1 MDLTIMKRALL
12 FLIHLTA
19 VAAVPI
25 AHAEWYEVEGS
36 ATVVASESTAR
47 YHALNDAIYQ
57 AMSFAGADIGTLSL
71 LTEFIEV
78 DREQYQFTNHEIR
91 FIDVVDERTR
101 NGKKT
106 LRVRIDIY
114 PSANGCQVGQYKKTF
129 LVGNFNIDS
138 PQQAVMGQIYDLGD
152 DFSRILNRQIDQQSL
167 SFLSVGTTNYALSK
181 DNPIVTTM
189 VAQDHAAQYLISGSI
204 TDLTATVESSF
215 LSDDVINR
223 QFAADVSILDGKTGH
238 EVFRKNYREIARWP
252 FAKTSLVD
260 TSSGRFWSSTYGEML
275 LRVSRDI
282 MLDLESELSCKITL
296 PQVTKVYGDTV
307 TIDLGR
313 LHGVQVDD
321 ELSLW
326 HTGAFIDQAG
336 NPRNKVTASNIT
348 LQVTRVYDQEAE
360 LKILQ
365 PELASSI
372 QLGDVMHKVMP

>member
-1 MDLTIMKRALL
+1 MKRALL
-12 FLIHLTA
+12 FLVHLITLVTA
-19 VAAVPI
+19 PI
-25 AHAEWYEVEGS
+25 VQAEWFEVEGS
-36 ATVVASESTAR
+36 ATVVASDSTAR

-57 AMSFAGADIGTLSL
+57 AMAFAGADIGTISL

-91 FIDVVDERTR
+91 FIEVIDERTR

-106 LRVRIDIY
+106 LRVRLDIY

-129 LVGNFNIDS
+129 LVGNFDIES
-138 PQQAVMGQIYDLGD
+138 PQQAVMGQIYSLGD
-152 DFSRILNRQIDQQSL
+152 DFSRVLDRQIDQQSL
-167 SFLSVGTTNYALSK
+167 SFLSVGTTNYPLNK
-181 DNPIVTTM
+181 DNPSMVTM
-189 VAQDHAAQYLISGSI
+189 VAQDYAAQYLISGKI
-204 TDLTATVESSF
+204 TDLTATIESSL
-215 LSDDVINR
+215 LSSDVINR

-296 PQVTKVYGDTV
+296 PQVVKVYGDTV

-313 LHGVQVDD
+313 IHGVQVDD

-348 LQVTRVYDQEAE
+348 LKVSRVYDQEAE
-360 LKILQ
+360 LKVMQ
-365 PELASSI
+365 PELATSI
-372 QLGDVMHKVMP
+372 QLGDVMHKAVH

>member
-1 MDLTIMKRALL
+1 MKRALV
-12 FLIHLTA
+12 FLVHLITLVTA
-19 VAAVPI
+19 PI
-25 AHAEWYEVEGS
+25 VQAEWFEVEGS
-36 ATVVASESTAR
+36 ATVVASDSTAR

-57 AMSFAGADIGTLSL
+57 AMAFAGADIGTISL

-91 FIDVVDERTR
+91 FIEVIDERTR

-106 LRVRIDIY
+106 LRVRLDIY

-129 LVGNFNIDS
+129 LVGNFDIES
-138 PQQAVMGQIYDLGD
+138 PQQAVMGQIYSLGD
-152 DFSRILNRQIDQQSL
+152 DFSRVLDRQIDQQSL
-167 SFLSVGTTNYALSK
+167 SFLSVGTTNYPLNK
-181 DNPIVTTM
+181 DNPSMVTM
-189 VAQDHAAQYLISGSI
+189 VAQDYAAQYLISGKI
-204 TDLTATVESSF
+204 TDLTATIESSL
-215 LSDDVINR
+215 LSSDVINR

-296 PQVTKVYGDTV
+296 PQVVKVYGDTV

-313 LHGVQVDD
+313 IHGVQVDD

-348 LQVTRVYDQEAE
+348 LKVSRVYDQEAE
-360 LKILQ
+360 LKVMQ
-365 PELASSI
+365 PELATSI
-372 QLGDVMHKVMP
+372 QLGDVMHKAVH